1 MSGNPRLFNKL
12 VREFGT
18 LFLSKSISSINSL
31 LNCFLG
37 YFSKIS
43 FLKETGSL
51 YRPSLI
57 TSHDAPYCNSVVS
70 AGSE

>member
-1 MSGNPRLFNKL
+1 MSGKPSSDNKA

-43 FLKETGSL
+43 FLKDRGK
-51 YRPSLI
+51 PI
-57 TSHDAPYCNSVVS
+57 
-70 AGSE
+70 